1 MVTNKE
7 EQLHRYFEHVMSP
20 VEEQSFLITVA
31 ASDEMRIAFRSQLE
45 LMKAV
50 RSDKDSLR
58 SVAQVRS
65 RTLTALGLS
74 ATAVTPFIEHE
85 LLRGAKSQEPQV
97 VESASLTGNSSPLSG
112 GWIGRISSLIRQPII
127 ALTGGL
133 ALGVLSTTAV
143 MRVIESN
150 ANVPTVT
157 QTAAQ
162 SAIIPANPPN
172 SQINGKVTETI
183 PQENGLNSSN
193 RSVPLASGH
202 VVENDRSVAQKPAS
216 LRIGAS
222 SAVSTIPEVNRSA
235 AVKLQS
241 HKAVITKDSAEK

>member
-7 EQLHRYFEHVMSP
+7 EQLHRYFEHGMSSA
-20 VEEQSFLITVA
+20 EEQNFLITVA

-85 LLRGAKSQEPQV
+85 LLRGAKDQNAQNSQ
-97 VESASLTGNSSPLSG
+97 SASILGDSSPLSG
-112 GWIGRISSLIRQPII
+112 GWMTRISSMIRQPII

-133 ALGVLSTTAV
+133 AIGVITTTAV
-143 MRVIESN
+143 MREIAPSEN
-150 ANVPTVT
+150 HPIVT
-157 QTAAQ
+157 QTVPQ
-162 SAIIPANPPN
+162 SAISPAIPSN

-193 RSVPLASGH
+193 RSVPVASRRQNEG
-202 VVENDRSVAQKPAS
+202 SVAQKPAN
-216 LRIGAS
+216 LRVGAS
-222 SAVSTIPEVNRSA
+222 SAASKIPETTRSA
-235 AVKLQS
+235 PAKLRS
-241 HKAVITKDSAEK
+241 HPATIIKDSGEIK

>member
-1 MVTNKE
+1 
-7 EQLHRYFEHVMSP
+7 MSP

-85 LLRGAKSQEPQV
+85 LLRSAKDQNAQNSQ
-97 VESASLTGNSSPLSG
+97 SASILGDSSPLSG
-112 GWIGRISSLIRQPII
+112 GWISRISSIIRQPII

-143 MRVIESN
+143 MREIESN
-150 ANVPTVT
+150 VNVPVVT
-157 QTAAQ
+157 H
-162 SAIIPANPPN
+162 SATPTSVTPASP
-172 SQINGKVTETI
+172 QINGKVKETI
-183 PQENGLNSSN
+183 PQENGLNSNN
-193 RSVPLASGH
+193 RSVPVASRHSGENGRMVTH
-202 VVENDRSVAQKPAS
+202 TSTNVVV
-216 LRIGAS
+216 GAS
-222 SAVSTIPEVNRSA
+222 SSSIPVTNRSEIGRIHS
-235 AVKLQS
+235 KLNII
-241 HKAVITKDSAEK
+241 KPEDSAAAK

>member
-85 LLRGAKSQEPQV
+85 LLRGAKSQEAEINQ
-97 VESASLTGNSSPLSG
+97 SAGILGDSSPLSG
-112 GWIGRISSLIRQPII
+112 GWISRISSLIRQPII

-143 MRVIESN
+143 MREIESN
-150 ANVPTVT
+150 ANMPTVI
-157 QTAAQ
+157 QTVPQ
-162 SAIIPANPPN
+162 SAIIPTSPLN

-193 RSVPLASGH
+193 HSVPVASGH
-202 VVENDRSVAQKPAS
+202 LGENDRSVAQKPAN

-235 AVKLQS
+235 AAKLQS
-241 HKAVITKDSAEK
+241 HKAVITKDSAVK

>member
-1 MVTNKE
+1 MVTNRE

-20 VEEQSFLITVA
+20 AEEQSFLITVA
-31 ASDEMRIAFRSQLE
+31 ASDEMRVAFRSQLE

-85 LLRGAKSQEPQV
+85 LLRGAKDHAAM
-97 VESASLTGNSSPLSG
+97 ESASLADEALPL
-112 GWIGRISSLIRQPII
+112 GWMSRISSLVRQPII

-143 MRVIESN
+143 MRQIESN
-150 ANVPTVT
+150 ANVTPVT
-157 QTAAQ
+157 QSAPQSSTAPTSVQKNGKTAETISPVNGLDNSSRSVQ
-162 SAIIPANPPN
+162 QASRHAGEGGRPVAHSESRISAPVSSAI
-172 SQINGKVTETI
+172 
-183 PQENGLNSSN
+183 
-193 RSVPLASGH
+193 
-202 VVENDRSVAQKPAS
+202 
-216 LRIGAS
+216 
-222 SAVSTIPEVNRSA
+222 PEMTRSA
-235 AVKLQS
+235 SARLQS
-241 HKAVITKDSAEK
+241 HPATIIKDSAR

>member
-1 MVTNKE
+1 MVTNRE

-20 VEEQSFLITVA
+20 AEEQSFLITVA

-58 SVAQVRS
+58 SVAQVRN

-85 LLRGAKSQEPQV
+85 LLRGAKDQSVMVQ
-97 VESASLTGNSSPLSG
+97 SASIAGDVPPLSG

-133 ALGVLSTTAV
+133 ALGVLSTTV
-143 MRVIESN
+143 VIRQMESN
-150 ANVPTVT
+150 GNVVPVT
-157 QTAAQ
+157 QTVPQTSINPA
-162 SAIIPANPPN
+162 SAGTG

-183 PQENGLNSSN
+183 PPGNGLNNSGGSTQSASRRGGQNN
-193 RSVPLASGH
+193 RT
-202 VVENDRSVAQKPAS
+202 VAQTSAS
-216 LRIGAS
+216 IRMGAS
-222 SAVSTIPEVNRSA
+222 ASSTIPELTRSA
-235 AVKLQS
+235 PAKLRT
-241 HKAVITKDSAEK
+241 HKATIIKDSAR